1 MMKKTVLRR
10 MLALWAL
17 LGLVAMAACPVSAS
31 AQLPNASDQEYE
43 MANKQTAQALAAQ
56 GRLPHSI
63 NSSIPND
70 ATLIASN
77 LTVDENGVI
86 QDVNTGRVVVDTSL
100 VGGHGVQPDPL
111 AKTQGRRF
119 IPVPVK
125 EVREQLSANSDDIG
139 SKANQA
145 KPAKYVKDTRDDA
158 TIRNADNF
166 NGRQIRQRKSMLGRQ
181 SFGAS
186 LQDGVYGA
194 KWGSMNGTP
203 AFFQGDGELFAQ
215 QAMGVIDVSEWQGK
229 IDWSAAKNAGVEGAI
244 IRIGFGWDNRLDYQA
259 INNIQ
264 ACKRLGIPFG
274 LYLYSYAYNAATGA
288 AEGRSLVAMLNKA
301 CVKPT
306 DLALPIYYDLEQWA
320 IGGSAVSPTSPHIY
334 EELIDNWFAQLMV
347 AGYDNL
353 AVYSYSSYLYS
364 ALNSPHIH
372 DLTTWVASY
381 GPRPGFDYMHNQRN
395 WQYSDSGRIP
405 GIASAVDLDAYGNL
419 RYVEELSL
427 SWFERD
433 EDIAVGAALS
443 RHYSQVEYLWQ
454 SYNLDTHQ
462 WETIADWTNANWA
475 GWKTTIG
482 NYWLHVEVRNAQ
494 DHQPIAAKTIC
505 FAYQPGKTRVTGT
518 FAGWSNG
525 AVLLG
530 IASNNLKAQ
539 YHIKIYD
546 YRAKLWVDD
555 FRGQWATWRPR
566 KGIYWTHYE
575 VYTSDG
581 RLADTKTYAFGV

>member
-145 KPAKYVKDTRDDA
+145 KPAKYVKDIRDDA

-301 CVKPT
+301 GVKPT

>member
-301 CVKPT
+301 GVKPT

-405 GIASAVDLDAYGNL
+405 GIASAVDLDACGNL

>member
-1 MMKKTVLRR
+1 MVKKIVLRR
-10 MLALWAL
+10 MLALWFL
-17 LGLVAMAACPVSAS
+17 SGLVAMAACPVSAF

-43 MANKQTAQALAAQ
+43 MANEQTAQALAAQ

-63 NSSIPND
+63 NASIPND

-86 QDVNTGRVVVDTSL
+86 QDVNTGRVVVDASL

-125 EVREQLSANSDDIG
+125 EVRKQLSTDSGDIG
-139 SKANQA
+139 SKANQV
-145 KPAKYVKDTRDDA
+145 KPARYAKDIRDDA
-158 TIRNADNF
+158 ATRNADNLDV
-166 NGRQIRQRKSMLGRQ
+166 RKLRQRNSLLGRQ

-186 LQDGVYGA
+186 LQNGVYGA
-194 KWGSMNGTP
+194 KWGSINGTP

-274 LYLYSYAYNAATGA
+274 LYLYSYAYNAVTGA

-301 CVKPT
+301 GVKPA

-320 IGGSAVSPTSPHIY
+320 IGGSTVSPTSPHIY

-443 RHYSQVEYLWQ
+443 RRYSQIEYLWQ

>member
-1 MMKKTVLRR
+1 MKKTVLRR